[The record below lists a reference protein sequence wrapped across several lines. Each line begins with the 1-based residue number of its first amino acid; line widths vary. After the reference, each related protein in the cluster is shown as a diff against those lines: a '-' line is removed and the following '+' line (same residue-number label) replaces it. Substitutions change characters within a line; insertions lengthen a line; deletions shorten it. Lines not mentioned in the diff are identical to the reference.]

1 MINDPYKVLGVSP
14 NASDAEV
21 KKAYHDLSRKYHPDS
36 YANNPLAELA
46 EEKFKE
52 VKEAYEEIMRQRQS
66 GGYGGGYTSSGFSGG
81 GYSDSEEDIQMRNVI
96 NFINARNFRQAIDL
110 LETMGNRNARW
121 NYCYAVAQAG
131 MGNTTEALRYA
142 QNAVAMEPNNV
153 EYKAFLNQMSFA
165 GQRYQTRGGSYG
177 RPSYGTGDICCD
189 IMCADACC
197 ECMGGDLCS
206 CI

>member
-1 MINDPYKVLGVSP
+1 MNNDPYKVLGIAP
-14 NASDAEV
+14 NATDAEV

-66 GGYGGGYTSSGFSGG
+66 YGGYGSGNYYSDA
-81 GYSDSEEDIQMRNVI
+81 GYSDTEEDIQMKNVI
-96 NFINARNFRQAIDL
+96 NFINSGNFRQALDL
-110 LETMGNRNARW
+110 LNTMGNRNARW
-121 NYCYAVAQAG
+121 NYCYAVANAG
-131 MGNTTEALRYA
+131 LGNTTEALRYA
-142 QNAVAMEPNNV
+142 QNAVAMEPNNM
-153 EYKAFLNQMSFA
+153 EYKRFLNQISYM
-165 GQRYQTRGGSYG
+165 GQRYQTTGASYG
-177 RPSYGTGDICCD
+177 RPNLSTGDICCD